1 MNGNQDSPK
10 HKAAKGHLMPVRSID
25 LNGKVALLAGALL
38 LLMLANPA
46 EAADASRI
54 TVDNQNSLKLLL
66 NLFDGD
72 DGACALEAKRKT
84 VQPGTQKAMG
94 CAGGGKKRCKV
105 QVKIRDD
112 LTTACRQ
119 SDQVK
124 KCGSVNVMIVND
136 GETLTVLDGASDCEI
151 TTP

>member
-1 MNGNQDSPK
+1 VNGNQDSPK

-38 LLMLANPA
+38 LRMLACPA

-54 TVDNQNSLKLLL
+54 TVDNQHTLKLLL
-66 NLFDGD
+66 NIFDGD
-72 DGACALEAKRKT
+72 DALCALEAKRKT

-94 CAGGGKKRCKV
+94 CAGGGNKRCKV

-112 LTTACRQ
+112 MTTACRQ
-119 SDQVK
+119 ASAIK

-151 TTP
+151 TRP